1 MILSGLSFAQI
12 AAVFGVAAAFATA
25 LYILKLRRR
34 TVPVPFSKLWE
45 KILRDKEATS
55 LFSRLKRLLSLLVQ
69 LALLA
74 LLALALGDPRA
85 AATLIKGRNL
95 VVIVDASASMQATD
109 VVQTCAEVGRRKCS
123 RVDAARDEVKNIIR
137 GLGGADRML
146 IAQMDAAVTPL
157 GPMSGET
164 SELERALDALKVT
177 DARADFPRA
186 LRFATDS
193 LRGLENA
200 EIVVVSDG
208 RLGEAV
214 DSAGKVHLGE
224 DIKFTYL
231 PIGRGVRNVGIT
243 AFSVRRYPINK
254 NQYEVMLEVTNTGPE
269 AEDIEL
275 SLFGDDILVDLTKLR
290 LKPGERL
297 PRFYPNLSGAS
308 RTLEAK
314 IQPLLES
321 KDELP
326 ADNHAYA
333 LLPERRRAK
342 VLVVTPGNTYL
353 EAALL
358 LDEYLDVSL
367 VSPLDYATK
376 VAPSGLKH
384 DVVIFDGSTP
394 AEMPRVNAIYLDPR
408 GPGSPVKVEG
418 ELKGPGFDKIDRKHP
433 IVRWTA
439 LDDVNIMRGHKLV
452 AQPGDKVVGQSE
464 QSPILVTGQRG
475 GVKFVA
481 LGFDVRESDLPLRVA
496 WPVLLLNCINFF
508 TDEDAKY
515 ISSFRTG
522 EVWRVPVV
530 TQTGQARLK
539 IPGGNEL
546 VVPVH
551 EGRAVYLGER
561 AGFYELRGA
570 EGSDPTKGL
579 EQNGVLGANG
589 PNGATTTAID
599 PNGDSGVGDAPAAP
613 VAKKDVDLT
622 STAGATSSFAANLLD
637 ADESAI
643 EAAKELV
650 VDGKKAGSLAGFQ
663 IGVRREIWIYLLLA
677 AVILTAVEWITY
689 HRRITV

>member
-1 MILSGLSFAQI
+1 MILAGLGLAQLAAI
-12 AAVFGVAAAFATA
+12 FGAAAVFATA

-45 KILRDKEATS
+45 RILRDKEATS

-74 LLALALGDPRA
+74 LLAFALGDPRA

-95 VVIVDASASMQATD
+95 VVLVDASASMQATD
-109 VVQTCAEVGRRKCS
+109 VLPNRLAVAKE
-123 RVDAARDEVKNIIR
+123 EVKKVIR

-157 GPMSGET
+157 GPTSSDT
-164 SELERALDALKVT
+164 SELERALDAIRPT
-177 DARADFPRA
+177 DTRADFPRA

-193 LRGLENA
+193 LRGVENA

-208 RLGEAV
+208 RLGDAL
-214 DSAGKVHLGE
+214 DASGKVQLG
-224 DIKFTYL
+224 DDVKLTYL
-231 PIGRGVRNVGIT
+231 PVGQNARNVGIT
-243 AFSVRRYPINK
+243 AFSVRRYPLDK
-254 NQYEVMLEVTNTGPE
+254 SRYEVMLEVTNTGPE
-269 AEDIEL
+269 QEDVEL
-275 SLFGDDILVDLTKLR
+275 TLLGDETLVDLTKLR

-314 IQPLLES
+314 IQPLLDS

-358 LDEYLDVSL
+358 LDEYLDVEI
-367 VSPLDYATK
+367 VSPADYVAK
-376 VAPSGLKH
+376 VAPSGKKH
-384 DVVIFDGSTP
+384 DVIVFDGATP
-394 AEMPRVNAIYLDPR
+394 AELPRANAIYLDPR
-408 GPGSPVKVEG
+408 GPGSPVKADVEM
-418 ELKGPGFDKIDRKHP
+418 KMPGFDRIDRKHP

-439 LDDVNIMRGHKLV
+439 LDDVNISRGHKLV
-452 AQPGDKVVGQSE
+452 PEPGDKVVGASVGG
-464 QSPILVTGQRG
+464 PILVTGARG
-475 GVKFVA
+475 GYKFVA
-481 LGFDVRESDLPLRVA
+481 MGFDVRDSDLPLRVA
-496 WPVLLLNCINFF
+496 WPVLLLNSINFF
-508 TDEDAKY
+508 TDEDAQY

-522 EVWRVPVV
+522 EVWRVPVA
-530 TQTGQARLK
+530 TQTGQAKLK
-539 IPGGNEL
+539 SPGGDE
-546 VVPVH
+546 VFVPVH

-561 AGFYELRGA
+561 AGFYELAGA
-570 EGSDPTKGL
+570 EGEDPSASD
-579 EQNGVLGANG
+579 GAAASG
-589 PNGATTTAID
+589 TT
-599 PNGDSGVGDAPAAP
+599 G
-613 VAKKDVDLT
+613 
-622 STAGATSSFAANLLD
+622 FAANLLD
-637 ADESAI
+637 AEESTI
-643 EAAKELV
+643 EPVRELV
-650 VDGKKAGSLAGFQ
+650 VAGKTAGAVSGFQ

-677 AVILTAVEWITY
+677 AVLLAAVEWITY